1 MKKQLTLITSP
12 RLTWR
17 LNEKTKATGFAG
29 IAQARDALA
38 NAQRKNNP
46 ATTKAA

>member
-38 NAQRKNNP
+38 TAQRKNNP
-46 ATTKAA
+46 GSTKAA

>member
-1 MKKQLTLITSP
+1 MKQQLTLITSP

-17 LNEKTKATGFAG
+17 LNEKTKATGFTG

-38 NAQRKNNP
+38 TAQRKTNP
-46 ATTKAA
+46 VTTKAA